1 MTEGPYLYDEGP
13 FSPHT
18 GTPRSR
24 NGLIVALLLGT
35 VVAAAAAVLVFVL
48 VRGTPG
54 EQAEETAGVFLSA
67 LEHRD
72 VETAH
77 QLLCEEERARI
88 PAEGVAAEYGVEG
101 EGRVVGSREVEID
114 GRVAQRVEVRWADGG
129 TSALVVVAED
139 GPRICGTAG

>member
-35 VVAAAAAVLVFVL
+35 VAAAAVAVIVFVM
-48 VRGTPG
+48 VRGTPA
-54 EQAEETAGVFLSA
+54 EQAEETAGVFLAA
-67 LEHRD
+67 LEQRD